1 MKIQKINAKEKNS
14 KTSKFGWKH
23 CFMIGVSIFIL
34 YLCIVYWRVAAA
46 FIGGIIGAASPL
58 FIGAAIAYI
67 LNILMAFYER
77 TVFKKAQKKLWK
89 KTKRPISLCFAF
101 ITMLAIIALVVG
113 LVLPQFI
120 ECCKLI
126 IQAIPD
132 VAQSIIGFLE
142 KHHILTDKTLE
153 YLKSFDWQ
161 SWVGRAVSVLSSGL
175 GNVMD
180 VVIST
185 VSSVFSGIVTAVL
198 SLIFAVY
205 ILISKEK
212 LYGQVSRLFK
222 NYTKPKFYNRVKY
235 TVGILDACF
244 HNYIVGQ
251 CIEAVILGSL
261 CAVGMLILR
270 LPYAPMIGALI
281 ALTALIPVAGA
292 YIGAGVGAFLIL
304 MESPLKALIFLIF
317 IIVLQQIEGN
327 LIYPKVVGSSIGLP
341 GIWVLAAVTIG
352 GGVMGVVGMLLGVP
366 LAAALYKMLRND
378 LKKREK
384 EADKGVVLDA
394 EVEKISSAD

>member
-1 MKIQKINAKEKNS
+1 MKTQKTDKRGTS
-14 KTSKFGWKH
+14 KTLKFGWKQ
-23 CFMIGVSIFIL
+23 CFIVGVSAFLL
-34 YLCIVYWRVAAA
+34 YLCIVYWRVVAGLV
-46 FIGGIIGAASPL
+46 GGIIGAASPL
-58 FIGAAIAYI
+58 IIGAAIAYI

-77 TVFKKAQKKLWK
+77 LYFKKSTKKLVVK
-89 KTKRPISLCFAF
+89 SRRPVCLV
-101 ITMLAIIALVVG
+101 LAILSLLGIISLVVG

-120 ECCKLI
+120 ECVKLI
-126 IQAIPD
+126 IKAVPD
-132 VAQSIIGFLE
+132 VAQSVVAFLE
-142 KHHILTDKTLE
+142 KHHILTDKTIE

-161 SWVGRAVSVLSSGL
+161 SWVGRAVSVVSSGL

-180 VVIST
+180 VVISA
-185 VSSVFSGIVTAVL
+185 VSSVFSAIVTAVL
-198 SLIFAVY
+198 SIIFAVY
-205 ILISKEK
+205 ILISKET
-212 LYGQVSRLFK
+212 LCSQCDRLLKRYTGPKVYK
-222 NYTKPKFYNRVKY
+222 NTKY
-235 TVGILDACF
+235 TLGIVNDCF

-261 CAVGMLILR
+261 CALGMFILQ

-304 MESPLKALIFLIF
+304 MESPIKAVIFLIF

-327 LIYPKVVGSSIGLP
+327 FIYPKVVGTSIGLP

-366 LAAALYKMLRND
+366 LAAALYKMLKNN
-378 LKKREK
+378 LNKREK
-384 EADKGVVLDA
+384 AVDKGVVPDA
-394 EVEKISSAD
+394 EQSKSDLTTE

>member
-1 MKIQKINAKEKNS
+1 MKTQKVSRKSSEKEP
-14 KTSKFGWKH
+14 KFGWKQ
-23 CFMIGVSIFIL
+23 CLIIGVSAFLL
-34 YLCIVYWRVAAA
+34 YLCIEYWKVVAGFVA
-46 FIGGIIGAASPL
+46 GVIGAASPL
-58 FIGAAIAYI
+58 IIGAAIAYI

-77 TVFKKAQKKLWK
+77 YYFKKSTKKIAIK
-89 KTKRPISLCFAF
+89 SRRPVCLVLAF
-101 ITMLAIIALVVG
+101 VTLIAIISLVVG

-120 ECCKLI
+120 ECIKLI
-126 IQAIPD
+126 INAVPS
-132 VAQSIIGFLE
+132 VAQKTVAFLE
-142 KHHILTDKTLE
+142 KHDILTDKTVD

-161 SWVGRAVSVLSSGL
+161 SWVGRAVSVVSSGL

-180 VVIST
+180 VVISA
-185 VSSVFSGIVTAVL
+185 VSSVFSGIITAVL
-198 SLIFAVY
+198 SVIFAVY
-205 ILISKEK
+205 ILISKET
-212 LYGQVSRLFK
+212 LGSQIDRLMKRYTGPKIYK
-222 NYTKPKFYNRVKY
+222 NTKYAF
-235 TVGILDACF
+235 GIVNDCF

-261 CAVGMLILR
+261 CAIGMLILQ

-304 MESPLKALIFLIF
+304 MESPIKAVVFLIF

-327 LIYPKVVGSSIGLP
+327 LIYPKVVGTSIGLP
-341 GIWVLAAVTIG
+341 GIWVLAAVTVG

-366 LAAALYKMLRND
+366 LAAALYKMIKNN

-384 EADKGVVLDA
+384 EFDEGVVSDA
-394 EVEKISSAD
+394 EQDRPNLEAN

>member
-1 MKIQKINAKEKNS
+1 MKTQKIDKSQAP
-14 KTSKFGWKH
+14 KTPKFGWKQ
-23 CFMIGVSIFIL
+23 CFIVGVSAFIL
-34 YLCIVYWRVAAA
+34 YLCIVYWRVVAG
-46 FIGGIIGAASPL
+46 FVGGIIGAASPL
-58 FIGAAIAYI
+58 IIGVAIAYI

-77 TVFKKAQKKLWK
+77 LYFKKSTKKLVVK
-89 KTKRPISLCFAF
+89 SRRPVCLV
-101 ITMLAIIALVVG
+101 LAILSLLCIISLVVG

-120 ECCKLI
+120 ECVKLI
-126 IQAIPD
+126 IKAVPD
-132 VAQSIIGFLE
+132 VAQSAVAFLE
-142 KHHILTDKTLE
+142 KHHILTDKTID

-161 SWVGRAVSVLSSGL
+161 SWVGRAVSVVSSGL

-180 VVIST
+180 VVISA
-185 VSSVFSGIVTAVL
+185 VSSVFSAIVTAVL
-198 SLIFAVY
+198 SIIFAVY
-205 ILISKEK
+205 ILISKET
-212 LYGQVSRLFK
+212 LCSQCDRLLKRYTGPKIYK
-222 NYTKPKFYNRVKY
+222 NTKY
-235 TVGILDACF
+235 TLGIVNDCF

-261 CAVGMLILR
+261 CALGMFILQ

-304 MESPLKALIFLIF
+304 MESPIKAVIFLIF

-327 LIYPKVVGSSIGLP
+327 LIYPKVVGTSIGLP

-366 LAAALYKMLRND
+366 MAAALYKMLKNN
-378 LKKREK
+378 LNKREK
-384 EADKGVVLDA
+384 AVDEGVVPDA
-394 EVEKISSAD
+394 EQSKSDLTTE